1 MTHLQLWTIMTRGQE
16 GHSGTTLIMAYSLIF
31 WFMFFLV
38 TKLYNIG
45 DLIII
50 NHRILSSD
58 F

>member
-45 DLIII
+45 DAPEAALED
-50 NHRILSSD
+50 LGLPL
-58 F
+58 

>member
-1 MTHLQLWTIMTRGQE
+1 MTRGQE